1 MNKYEDIMN
10 LSRPKSKHPSMSLN
24 NRSFQFAPFSALTGY
39 DEKIKEAGKIKKQK
53 KELADDKKEVINNQ
67 LLWLDN
73 HKEIEVKITYFV
85 KDKKKMEGSYKKIN
99 TTIKRIDIIEKEII
113 LFSNERIKIDNVVK
127 LEFLPYNNYVK

>member
-39 DEKIKEAGKIKKQK
+39 DEKIKEAGKITKQK

-85 KDKKKMEGSYKKIN
+85 KDKKKMEGSYKKLIQQ
-99 TTIKRIDIIEKEII
+99 
-113 LFSNERIKIDNVVK
+113 
-127 LEFLPYNNYVK
+127 

>member
-24 NRSFQFAPFSALTGY
+24 NRSFQFAPSSALTGY
-39 DEKIKEAGKIKKQK
+39 DEKIKEAGKITKQK